1 MPYLLP
7 SGRWPR
13 AALRLT
19 RRRCLAAL
27 GLAPLLVRAEA
38 AWAAWP
44 GKPIRLVVPVP
55 AGGAVDVLVR
65 ALGEALAVELGQPVL
80 ADNIPGAGGLIAAKA
95 VARATSD
102 GHTLL
107 LVHSGMVAVQVLN
120 PRLDLLRELVPLAR
134 LVHSPLALVVRADVP
149 YKTLAE
155 LIAAVRAQPGQ
166 FAFGSGG
173 IGSPAHVAVLE
184 IASRAGPFAAVH
196 IPYNGAAEAGTA
208 LLRGD
213 IEFQFGVLGA
223 VLPMVV
229 AGRFRA
235 LAVTGATRSALL
247 PEVPTVAE
255 AGLPGF
261 RIEPWAGLAAPA
273 GTPAGIVARWG
284 DLLPR
289 VLAGPTVQPVVV
301 RLGLVSAYADGP
313 ELARQIARELVQEA
327 ARARQLGLVAVS

>member
-1 MPYLLP
+1 MVHRPV
-7 SGRWPR
+7 
-13 AALRLT
+13 RLS
-19 RRRCLAAL
+19 RRRCLGVL

-55 AGGAVDVLVR
+55 AGGAVDVFLR
-65 ALGEALAVELGQPVL
+65 ALGDALAVELGQPVL

-95 VARATSD
+95 VARATPD

-107 LVHSGMVAVQVLN
+107 LVHSGLVAVQVLN
-120 PRLDLLRELVPLAR
+120 PRLDLLREFVPLAR

-184 IASRAGPFAAVH
+184 IASRAGPFVAVH
-196 IPYNGAAEAGTA
+196 IPYNGAAEVGTA

-213 IEFQFGVLGA
+213 IAFQFGVLGA
-223 VLPMVV
+223 VLPMIA

-235 LAVTGATRSALL
+235 LAVTSEVRVALL
-247 PEVPTVAE
+247 PDVPTVSE
-255 AGLPGF
+255 AALPGF

-273 GTPAGIVARWG
+273 GTPAGVVARLS
-284 DLLPR
+284 DALPR
-289 VLAGPTVQPVVV
+289 ALAASAVQTVAA
-301 RLGLVSAYADGP
+301 RLGLVAACADGP
-313 ELARQIARELVQEA
+313 SFARQIARELVKEKV
-327 ARARQLGLVAVS
+327 RARQLGLVAS